1 MSGENITYISCNVYG
16 CFYPFRPWKCVIC
29 MKYRFKKCQTRKPG
43 FEHDPNL
50 GFQVWKTAG
59 FPGYQCFGKP
69 GFITLIA
76 VNTWSILTVII
87 NLFKHYYVNAGHCL
101 HNTVA
106 RRGRPNSQKLV
117 NWGINRVWC
126 NWVLMLLL
134 LLNAASV
141 CHTPGSMNK
150 MVFVVQKRCFWVHD
164 GPCQSFSYWSAVVH
178 TKNPFSLCHL
188 LHNSINTVPRDM
200 TKKILKEVII
210 VLQQI

>member
-178 TKNPFSLCHL
+178 TKKTLFIMPFV
-188 LHNSINTVPRDM
+188 T
-200 TKKILKEVII
+200 
-210 VLQQI
+210 

>member
-1 MSGENITYISCNVYG
+1 MYG

-76 VNTWSILTVII
+76 VNTWSILTIII

-134 LLNAASV
+134 SATRRAVWTKWCLLYKKGAF
-141 CHTPGSMNK
+141 GFM
-150 MVFVVQKRCFWVHD
+150 MVHAKVSATGVQ
-164 GPCQSFSYWSAVVH
+164 
-178 TKNPFSLCHL
+178 
-188 LHNSINTVPRDM
+188 
-200 TKKILKEVII
+200 
-210 VLQQI
+210 